1 MIIYFVPWVV
11 FLVLVIVSVPIASM
25 LEKRKHRAAFADQ
38 FDDDDDEYGAEEAYE
53 EGEAEVVAEEGE
65 AEVVFED
72 AGGFGGEGS
81 EDLSAFDDFK

>member
-11 FLVLVIVSVPIASM
+11 FLVLVIASVPIAAM

-38 FDDDDDEYGAEEAYE
+38 FDDDDEYGEEE
-53 EGEAEVVAEEGE
+53 PFEGEAEEVVAEEGE